1 MLSQLLLKRS
11 SAILS
16 IDRAEK
22 QNKNKK
28 RPKWDGKVESLKRKK
43 NYKFDDSYLLLF
55 VYTLSTTITIKKSS
69 TFIIYIV

>member
-1 MLSQLLLKRS
+1 MKLCYIELK
-11 SAILS
+11 
-16 IDRAEK
+16 
-22 QNKNKK
+22 NKNKK
-28 RPKWDGKVESLKRKK
+28 GQNEMVKWESLKRKK

>member
-22 QNKNKK
+22 QNKK

-55 VYTLSTTITIKKSS
+55 VYTLSTTITIKKNQVPSLY
-69 TFIIYIV
+69 T

>member
-55 VYTLSTTITIKKSS
+55 VYTLSTTITIKKNQVPSLY
-69 TFIIYIV
+69 T